1 MTREKS
7 VSPTSMTRRQAFA
20 AASSLVIGSSLGG
33 FRPALAQAAPLRWG
47 SASLGST
54 GYVIIEALA
63 STVSRLSD
71 VKGSSVATGGAV
83 ENMALIGRKEID
95 LGQTSS
101 LEWPIAYAGGAPFKQ
116 KIEPVQLLCYA
127 IWSLHPIVRADSGIK
142 TINDLV
148 GKRISPGP
156 AGGNTALLWRLIFQK
171 AGLYDKVRWNYASWR
186 ETYDG
191 MKAGALDCIGSI
203 LVDGRPS
210 SILNELEATVKV
222 RPVVLEPDLIK
233 EVQKDQPGMI
243 LHTVTPDRWKSLDG
257 PFVTSL
263 PRRASSARDP
273 RSATTPATPSS
284 RRSMTTPTTSRRFP
298 RISPW
303 CGSTRRR
310 ASCCRASRSTG
321 ARPST
326 TRKRACG
333 GTISPSGRS
342 NFIRC
347 SRHSTAATG

>member
-7 VSPTSMTRRQAFA
+7 ATSASFTRRQALT

-63 STVSRLSD
+63 STVSRLSE

-171 AGLYDKVRWNYASWR
+171 AGLYDKVRWNFASWR

-222 RPVVLEPDLIK
+222 RPVVIEPALIK
-233 EVQKDQPGMI
+233 EVQKDQPGTI
-243 LHTVTPDRWKSLDG
+243 LHTITPDQWKTLDG
-257 PFVTSL
+257 PF
-263 PRRASSARDP
+263 A
-273 RSATTPATPSS
+273 
-284 RRSMTTPTTSRRFP
+284 
-298 RISPW
+298 
-303 CGSTRRR
+303 
-310 ASCCRASRSTG
+310 
-321 ARPST
+321 
-326 TRKRACG
+326 
-333 GTISPSGRS
+333 
-342 NFIRC
+342 
-347 SRHSTAATG
+347 TAAASGILGTRPEISNDTGYTIVKTIYDNAEDIRKISKDLAMVRIDQATRFLLPGFPVNGGAAKYFKEKGVWRNDLTERA

>member
-1 MTREKS
+1 MSRENS
-7 VSPTSMTRRQAFA
+7 ASPTSLTRRQALA
-20 AASSLVIGSSLGG
+20 AASGIMIGSSLGG
-33 FRPALAQAAPLRWG
+33 FRPARAQAAPLRWG

-101 LEWPIAYAGGAPFKQ
+101 LEWPIAYAAGAPFKQ

-148 GKRISPGP
+148 GKRVGPGP
-156 AGGNTALLWRLIFQK
+156 AGGNTALLWRLIFTK
-171 AGLYDKVRWNYASWR
+171 AGIYDKVRWNFASWR

-210 SILNELEATVKV
+210 SILNELESTVKV

-233 EVQKDQPGMI
+233 EVQKDQPGAI
-243 LHTVTPDRWKSLDG
+243 LHTVTPDRWTSLDA
-257 PFVTSL
+257 PL
-263 PRRASSARDP
+263 A
-273 RSATTPATPSS
+273 TPAASGILGTRPEISNDTGYTIVKTIYDNADDIRKIS
-284 RRSMTTPTTSRRFP
+284 KDLAMVRIDQATRFLLP
-298 RISPW
+298 GFPVN
-303 CGSTRRR
+303 
-310 ASCCRASRSTG
+310 AG
-321 ARPST
+321 AARYYKEKGVWRNDLT
-326 TRKRACG
+326 ERT
-333 GTISPSGRS
+333 
-342 NFIRC
+342 
-347 SRHSTAATG
+347 

>member
-1 MTREKS
+1 MAHQKS
-7 VSPTSMTRRQAFA
+7 APPIALTRREALA
-20 AASSLVIGSSLGG
+20 AVSGLVIGSSFGG
-33 FRPALAQAAPLRWG
+33 FRPLLAQAPLRWG

-71 VKGSSVATGGAV
+71 VKGSSVATSGAV

-116 KIEPVQLLCYA
+116 KIEPVQILSYA
-127 IWSLHPIVRADSGIK
+127 IWSLHPIARADSGIK
-142 TINDLV
+142 TIHDLV

-171 AGLYDKVRWNYASWR
+171 AGLYDKVRWNFASWR

-210 SILNELEATVKV
+210 SILTELESTVKV
-222 RPVVLEPDLIK
+222 RPVVIEPDLIK
-233 EVQKDQPGMI
+233 EVQKDHPGTI
-243 LHTVTPDRWKSLDG
+243 LHTITPDRWKTLEG
-257 PFVTSL
+257 PF
-263 PRRASSARDP
+263 P
-273 RSATTPATPSS
+273 
-284 RRSMTTPTTSRRFP
+284 
-298 RISPW
+298 
-303 CGSTRRR
+303 
-310 ASCCRASRSTG
+310 
-321 ARPST
+321 
-326 TRKRACG
+326 
-333 GTISPSGRS
+333 
-342 NFIRC
+342 
-347 SRHSTAATG
+347 TAAASGILGTRAEIGNDTGYTIVKTIYDNAEDIRKISKDLAMVSIDQATRFLLPGFPVNGGAARYYKEKGVWRNDLTERA

>member
-1 MTREKS
+1 MARAESASSSTLS
-7 VSPTSMTRRQAFA
+7 RRQMLA
-20 AASSLVIGSSLGG
+20 ATSGLVIGSSLGG
-33 FRPALAQAAPLRWG
+33 FRPFAQAAPLRWG

-127 IWSLHPIVRADSGIK
+127 IWSLHPIARADSGIK

-171 AGLYDKVRWNYASWR
+171 AGLFDKVRWNYASWR

-210 SILNELEATVKV
+210 SILTELESTVKV
-222 RPVVLEPDLIK
+222 RPVVIEPDLIK
-233 EVQKDQPGMI
+233 AVQKDQPGTI
-243 LHTVTPDRWKSLDG
+243 LHTITPDRWKTLEG
-257 PFVTSL
+257 PF
-263 PRRASSARDP
+263 A
-273 RSATTPATPSS
+273 
-284 RRSMTTPTTSRRFP
+284 
-298 RISPW
+298 
-303 CGSTRRR
+303 
-310 ASCCRASRSTG
+310 
-321 ARPST
+321 
-326 TRKRACG
+326 
-333 GTISPSGRS
+333 
-342 NFIRC
+342 
-347 SRHSTAATG
+347 TAAASGILGTRPEISNDTGYTIVKTIYDNAEDIRKISTDLAMVSIDQATRFLLPGFPVNGGAARYYKEKGVWRNDLTERA